1 MDDGTTAFSMAVA
14 RKDLEMIKIFLETKH
29 ASDID
34 PIALAKRTFLELERD
49 VIDCDSIF
57 KQKLEKSL
65 RQHNI
70 LPTKRSPSQ
79 ANISNE

>member
-1 MDDGTTAFSMAVA
+1 MDDGTTAFAMALG

-29 ASDID
+29 ASDIH
-34 PIALAKRTFLELERD
+34 PIALAQRTFLELDRD
-49 VIDCDSIF
+49 IDCDLFF
-57 KQKLEKSL
+57 KQMLEKSL

-70 LPTKRSPSQ
+70 LPTKRYPSQ